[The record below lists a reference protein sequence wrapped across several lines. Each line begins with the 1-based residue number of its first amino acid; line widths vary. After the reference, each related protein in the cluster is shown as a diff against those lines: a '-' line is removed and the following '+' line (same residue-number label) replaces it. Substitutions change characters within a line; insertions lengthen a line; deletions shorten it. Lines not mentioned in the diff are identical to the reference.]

1 MGHAAKTP
9 VLEKQFTKPTLR
21 TCFSPSPPCVHL
33 RVYDQ
38 LGRGD
43 HDFFNHYNYPYLHLI
58 STGYCT
64 CTFNYLHLYLEITAT
79 CTFSFLFFFPSHLL
93 SSPFFS
99 LSLLVV
105 TQIRG
110 HIAGSSPPLPTTVR
124 ALHFYRE
131 KISALSSLVDSRRI
145 VLTHARRSQQLIFF
159 VVVANEFK
167 ISPRRDSNHGSTL
180 AAFEGYH

>member
-79 CTFSFLFFFPSHLL
+79 CAFSFLFFFPSHLL

-105 TQIRG
+105 TQIRC

-131 KISALSSLVDSRRI
+131 KISALSSPSSTRVQLCF
-145 VLTHARRSQQLIFF
+145 THARRSQQLILFL
-159 VVVANEFK
+159 
-167 ISPRRDSNHGSTL
+167 PHRCT
-180 AAFEGYH
+180 